1 MRKIFSVL
9 LIIVMI
15 MALTACGAEDT
26 PSSSDTN
33 ITGAADDK
41 NSAEPTKTAEPD
53 TRPSNPGEGETAPT
67 EGAAADNTQDT
78 APAKSLSMTVNSDS
92 GELKVTRRAVAKTDG
107 KVLSSGWTLF
117 VYLCGTDLE
126 SDYAAATGD
135 LVEMTEAAQSDEVRF
150 IVQTGGTKQWQ
161 NDIIGSGSIQRYLIR
176 NGDIK
181 LLEVH
186 SRTVIADYFVIC
198 TANSTTQ
205 VKSLADELEYQ
216 MTLCNTPP
224 AHTDGMGRG
233 EWSVLDFSSVIVHI
247 FIKSARE
254 FYKLDKLW
262 GDTTELA
269 INSEE

>member
-1 MRKIFSVL
+1 MENLFENISENDL
-9 LIIVMI
+9 QIVPED
-15 MALTACGAEDT
+15 LTGAE
-26 PSSSDTN
+26 PKK
-33 ITGAADDK
+33 IADK
-41 NSAEPTKTAEPD
+41 
-53 TRPSNPGEGETAPT
+53 
-67 EGAAADNTQDT
+67 
-78 APAKSLSMTVNSDS
+78 
-92 GELKVTRRAVAKTDG
+92 
-107 KVLSSGWTLF
+107 
-117 VYLCGTDLE
+117 
-126 SDYAAATGD
+126 
-135 LVEMTEAAQSDEVRF
+135 
-150 IVQTGGTKQWQ
+150 IVSIL
-161 NDIIGSGSIQRYLIR
+161 DIKKG
-176 NGDIK
+176 GDIK

-233 EWSVLDFSSVIVHI
+233 EWTVLDFSSVIVHI

-262 GDTTELA
+262 GDTTELE

>member
-1 MRKIFSVL
+1 MENLFENISENDL
-9 LIIVMI
+9 QIVPED
-15 MALTACGAEDT
+15 LT
-26 PSSSDTN
+26 N
-33 ITGAADDK
+33 
-41 NSAEPTKTAEPD
+41 AEPKKI
-53 TRPSNPGEGETAPT
+53 
-67 EGAAADNTQDT
+67 AD
-78 APAKSLSMTVNSDS
+78 KIVNI
-92 GELKVTRRAVAKTDG
+92 L
-107 KVLSSGWTLF
+107 
-117 VYLCGTDLE
+117 
-126 SDYAAATGD
+126 
-135 LVEMTEAAQSDEVRF
+135 
-150 IVQTGGTKQWQ
+150 
-161 NDIIGSGSIQRYLIR
+161 DIKKG
-176 NGDIK
+176 GDIK

-205 VKSLADELEYQ
+205 VKSLGDELEYQ

-262 GDTTELA
+262 GDTTEFE

>member
-1 MRKIFSVL
+1 MENLFENISKNDL
-9 LIIVMI
+9 QIVPED
-15 MALTACGAEDT
+15 LT
-26 PSSSDTN
+26 N
-33 ITGAADDK
+33 
-41 NSAEPTKTAEPD
+41 AEPKKI
-53 TRPSNPGEGETAPT
+53 
-67 EGAAADNTQDT
+67 AD
-78 APAKSLSMTVNSDS
+78 KIVNI
-92 GELKVTRRAVAKTDG
+92 L
-107 KVLSSGWTLF
+107 
-117 VYLCGTDLE
+117 
-126 SDYAAATGD
+126 
-135 LVEMTEAAQSDEVRF
+135 
-150 IVQTGGTKQWQ
+150 
-161 NDIIGSGSIQRYLIR
+161 DIKKG
-176 NGDIK
+176 GDIK

-186 SRTVIADYFVIC
+186 SRTIIADYFVIC

-262 GDTTELA
+262 GDTTELE

>member
-1 MRKIFSVL
+1 MENLFENISKNDL
-9 LIIVMI
+9 QIVPED
-15 MALTACGAEDT
+15 LT
-26 PSSSDTN
+26 N
-33 ITGAADDK
+33 
-41 NSAEPTKTAEPD
+41 AEPKKI
-53 TRPSNPGEGETAPT
+53 
-67 EGAAADNTQDT
+67 AD
-78 APAKSLSMTVNSDS
+78 KIVNI
-92 GELKVTRRAVAKTDG
+92 L
-107 KVLSSGWTLF
+107 
-117 VYLCGTDLE
+117 
-126 SDYAAATGD
+126 
-135 LVEMTEAAQSDEVRF
+135 
-150 IVQTGGTKQWQ
+150 
-161 NDIIGSGSIQRYLIR
+161 DIKKG
-176 NGDIK
+176 GDIK

-262 GDTTELA
+262 GDTTELE

>member
-1 MRKIFSVL
+1 MENIFENISENEL
-9 LIIVMI
+9 QIIPED
-15 MALTACGAEDT
+15 LTGAE
-26 PSSSDTN
+26 PKK
-33 ITGAADDK
+33 IADK
-41 NSAEPTKTAEPD
+41 
-53 TRPSNPGEGETAPT
+53 
-67 EGAAADNTQDT
+67 
-78 APAKSLSMTVNSDS
+78 
-92 GELKVTRRAVAKTDG
+92 
-107 KVLSSGWTLF
+107 
-117 VYLCGTDLE
+117 
-126 SDYAAATGD
+126 
-135 LVEMTEAAQSDEVRF
+135 
-150 IVQTGGTKQWQ
+150 IV
-161 NDIIGSGSIQRYLIR
+161 SILDVKKG
-176 NGDIK
+176 GDIK

>member
-1 MRKIFSVL
+1 MENLFENISENDL
-9 LIIVMI
+9 QIVPED
-15 MALTACGAEDT
+15 LT
-26 PSSSDTN
+26 N
-33 ITGAADDK
+33 
-41 NSAEPTKTAEPD
+41 AEPKKI
-53 TRPSNPGEGETAPT
+53 
-67 EGAAADNTQDT
+67 AD
-78 APAKSLSMTVNSDS
+78 K
-92 GELKVTRRAVAKTDG
+92 
-107 KVLSSGWTLF
+107 
-117 VYLCGTDLE
+117 
-126 SDYAAATGD
+126 
-135 LVEMTEAAQSDEVRF
+135 
-150 IVQTGGTKQWQ
+150 IV
-161 NDIIGSGSIQRYLIR
+161 SILDVKKG
-176 NGDIK
+176 GDIK

-262 GDTTELA
+262 GDTTELE

>member
-1 MRKIFSVL
+1 MENLFENISENDL
-9 LIIVMI
+9 QIVPED
-15 MALTACGAEDT
+15 LTGAEPKKIADKIV
-26 PSSSDTN
+26 N
-33 ITGAADDK
+33 ILDVKKG
-41 NSAEPTKTAEPD
+41 
-53 TRPSNPGEGETAPT
+53 
-67 EGAAADNTQDT
+67 
-78 APAKSLSMTVNSDS
+78 
-92 GELKVTRRAVAKTDG
+92 
-107 KVLSSGWTLF
+107 
-117 VYLCGTDLE
+117 
-126 SDYAAATGD
+126 
-135 LVEMTEAAQSDEVRF
+135 
-150 IVQTGGTKQWQ
+150 
-161 NDIIGSGSIQRYLIR
+161 
-176 NGDIK
+176 GDIK

-262 GDTTELA
+262 GDTTELE
-269 INSEE
+269 INGEE

>member
-1 MRKIFSVL
+1 MENLFENISKNDL
-9 LIIVMI
+9 QIVPED
-15 MALTACGAEDT
+15 LT
-26 PSSSDTN
+26 N
-33 ITGAADDK
+33 
-41 NSAEPTKTAEPD
+41 AEPKKI
-53 TRPSNPGEGETAPT
+53 
-67 EGAAADNTQDT
+67 AD
-78 APAKSLSMTVNSDS
+78 K
-92 GELKVTRRAVAKTDG
+92 
-107 KVLSSGWTLF
+107 
-117 VYLCGTDLE
+117 
-126 SDYAAATGD
+126 
-135 LVEMTEAAQSDEVRF
+135 
-150 IVQTGGTKQWQ
+150 IVSIL
-161 NDIIGSGSIQRYLIR
+161 DIKKG
-176 NGDIK
+176 GDIK

-186 SRTVIADYFVIC
+186 SRTIIADYFVIC

-262 GDTTELA
+262 GDTTELE

>member
-1 MRKIFSVL
+1 MENLFENISENDL
-9 LIIVMI
+9 QIVPED
-15 MALTACGAEDT
+15 LT
-26 PSSSDTN
+26 N
-33 ITGAADDK
+33 
-41 NSAEPTKTAEPD
+41 AEPKKL
-53 TRPSNPGEGETAPT
+53 
-67 EGAAADNTQDT
+67 AD
-78 APAKSLSMTVNSDS
+78 K
-92 GELKVTRRAVAKTDG
+92 
-107 KVLSSGWTLF
+107 
-117 VYLCGTDLE
+117 
-126 SDYAAATGD
+126 
-135 LVEMTEAAQSDEVRF
+135 
-150 IVQTGGTKQWQ
+150 IVSIL
-161 NDIIGSGSIQRYLIR
+161 DIKKG
-176 NGDIK
+176 GDIK

-262 GDTTELA
+262 GDTTELE

>member
-1 MRKIFSVL
+1 MENLFENISENDL
-9 LIIVMI
+9 QIVPED
-15 MALTACGAEDT
+15 LT
-26 PSSSDTN
+26 N
-33 ITGAADDK
+33 
-41 NSAEPTKTAEPD
+41 AEPKKI
-53 TRPSNPGEGETAPT
+53 
-67 EGAAADNTQDT
+67 AD
-78 APAKSLSMTVNSDS
+78 KIVNI
-92 GELKVTRRAVAKTDG
+92 L
-107 KVLSSGWTLF
+107 
-117 VYLCGTDLE
+117 
-126 SDYAAATGD
+126 
-135 LVEMTEAAQSDEVRF
+135 
-150 IVQTGGTKQWQ
+150 
-161 NDIIGSGSIQRYLIR
+161 DIKKG
-176 NGDIK
+176 GDIK

-205 VKSLADELEYQ
+205 VKSLGDELEYQ

-262 GDTTELA
+262 GDTTELE

>member
-1 MRKIFSVL
+1 MENLFENISENDL
-9 LIIVMI
+9 QIVPED
-15 MALTACGAEDT
+15 LT
-26 PSSSDTN
+26 N
-33 ITGAADDK
+33 
-41 NSAEPTKTAEPD
+41 AEPKKI
-53 TRPSNPGEGETAPT
+53 
-67 EGAAADNTQDT
+67 AD
-78 APAKSLSMTVNSDS
+78 K
-92 GELKVTRRAVAKTDG
+92 
-107 KVLSSGWTLF
+107 
-117 VYLCGTDLE
+117 
-126 SDYAAATGD
+126 
-135 LVEMTEAAQSDEVRF
+135 
-150 IVQTGGTKQWQ
+150 IVSIL
-161 NDIIGSGSIQRYLIR
+161 DIKKG
-176 NGDIK
+176 GDIK

-262 GDTTELA
+262 GDTTELE

>member
-1 MRKIFSVL
+1 MENLFENISENDL
-9 LIIVMI
+9 QIVPED
-15 MALTACGAEDT
+15 LT
-26 PSSSDTN
+26 N
-33 ITGAADDK
+33 
-41 NSAEPTKTAEPD
+41 AEPKKI
-53 TRPSNPGEGETAPT
+53 
-67 EGAAADNTQDT
+67 AD
-78 APAKSLSMTVNSDS
+78 KIVNILDI
-92 GELKVTRRAVAKTDG
+92 KK
-107 KVLSSGWTLF
+107 
-117 VYLCGTDLE
+117 
-126 SDYAAATGD
+126 
-135 LVEMTEAAQSDEVRF
+135 
-150 IVQTGGTKQWQ
+150 GG
-161 NDIIGSGSIQRYLIR
+161 N
-176 NGDIK
+176 IK

-262 GDTTELA
+262 GDTTELE

>member
-1 MRKIFSVL
+1 MENLFENISENDL
-9 LIIVMI
+9 QIVPED
-15 MALTACGAEDT
+15 LT
-26 PSSSDTN
+26 N
-33 ITGAADDK
+33 
-41 NSAEPTKTAEPD
+41 AEPKKI
-53 TRPSNPGEGETAPT
+53 
-67 EGAAADNTQDT
+67 AD
-78 APAKSLSMTVNSDS
+78 KIVNI
-92 GELKVTRRAVAKTDG
+92 L
-107 KVLSSGWTLF
+107 
-117 VYLCGTDLE
+117 
-126 SDYAAATGD
+126 
-135 LVEMTEAAQSDEVRF
+135 
-150 IVQTGGTKQWQ
+150 
-161 NDIIGSGSIQRYLIR
+161 DIKKG
-176 NGDIK
+176 GDIK

-262 GDTTELA
+262 GDTTELE

>member
-1 MRKIFSVL
+1 MENLFENISENDL
-9 LIIVMI
+9 QIVPED
-15 MALTACGAEDT
+15 LTGAE
-26 PSSSDTN
+26 PKK
-33 ITGAADDK
+33 IADK
-41 NSAEPTKTAEPD
+41 
-53 TRPSNPGEGETAPT
+53 
-67 EGAAADNTQDT
+67 
-78 APAKSLSMTVNSDS
+78 
-92 GELKVTRRAVAKTDG
+92 
-107 KVLSSGWTLF
+107 
-117 VYLCGTDLE
+117 
-126 SDYAAATGD
+126 
-135 LVEMTEAAQSDEVRF
+135 
-150 IVQTGGTKQWQ
+150 IVSIL
-161 NDIIGSGSIQRYLIR
+161 DIKKG
-176 NGDIK
+176 GDIK

-233 EWSVLDFSSVIVHI
+233 EWSVLDFSSVMVHI

-262 GDTTELA
+262 GEAVELD

>member
-1 MRKIFSVL
+1 MENIFENISENDL
-9 LIIVMI
+9 QIIPED
-15 MALTACGAEDT
+15 LTD
-26 PSSSDTN
+26 
-33 ITGAADDK
+33 
-41 NSAEPTKTAEPD
+41 AEPKKI
-53 TRPSNPGEGETAPT
+53 
-67 EGAAADNTQDT
+67 AD
-78 APAKSLSMTVNSDS
+78 KIVNILDVKK
-92 GELKVTRRAVAKTDG
+92 G
-107 KVLSSGWTLF
+107 
-117 VYLCGTDLE
+117 
-126 SDYAAATGD
+126 
-135 LVEMTEAAQSDEVRF
+135 
-150 IVQTGGTKQWQ
+150 
-161 NDIIGSGSIQRYLIR
+161 
-176 NGDIK
+176 GDIK

-262 GDTTELA
+262 GEAVPID
-269 INSEE
+269 ISNEE

>member
-1 MRKIFSVL
+1 MENLFENISENDL
-9 LIIVMI
+9 QIVPED
-15 MALTACGAEDT
+15 LTGAEPKKIADKIV
-26 PSSSDTN
+26 N
-33 ITGAADDK
+33 ILDVKKG
-41 NSAEPTKTAEPD
+41 
-53 TRPSNPGEGETAPT
+53 
-67 EGAAADNTQDT
+67 
-78 APAKSLSMTVNSDS
+78 
-92 GELKVTRRAVAKTDG
+92 
-107 KVLSSGWTLF
+107 
-117 VYLCGTDLE
+117 
-126 SDYAAATGD
+126 
-135 LVEMTEAAQSDEVRF
+135 
-150 IVQTGGTKQWQ
+150 
-161 NDIIGSGSIQRYLIR
+161 
-176 NGDIK
+176 GDIK

-262 GDTTELA
+262 GETVELPK
-269 INSEE
+269 EE

>member
-1 MRKIFSVL
+1 MENLFENISENDL
-9 LIIVMI
+9 QIVPED
-15 MALTACGAEDT
+15 LT
-26 PSSSDTN
+26 N
-33 ITGAADDK
+33 
-41 NSAEPTKTAEPD
+41 AEPKKI
-53 TRPSNPGEGETAPT
+53 
-67 EGAAADNTQDT
+67 AD
-78 APAKSLSMTVNSDS
+78 KIVNI
-92 GELKVTRRAVAKTDG
+92 L
-107 KVLSSGWTLF
+107 
-117 VYLCGTDLE
+117 
-126 SDYAAATGD
+126 
-135 LVEMTEAAQSDEVRF
+135 
-150 IVQTGGTKQWQ
+150 
-161 NDIIGSGSIQRYLIR
+161 DIKKG
-176 NGDIK
+176 GDIK

-262 GDTTELA
+262 GDTTEFE